1 MPQATLPLFTPD
13 MTLINGQIG
22 VQKRNGTVYYFNGCF
37 PFYSHR
43 EGNRNSFKNIV
54 CQMLSNG
61 RATRAEISKA
71 FKIPA
76 RSISR
81 WMSIYD
87 KEGDGCFFSKKKLP
101 TSASSLPK
109 Q

>member
-1 MPQATLPLFTPD
+1 
-13 MTLINGQIG
+13 MTLINSQIG
-22 VQKRNGTVYYFNGCF
+22 VEKRNGIVYYFNGCF

-61 RATRAEISKA
+61 RATREEISKA

-81 WMSIYD
+81 WMVVYD
-87 KEGDGCFFSKKKLP
+87 KEGDGCFFSKKNLP
-101 TSASSLPK
+101 ASASSLPK
-109 Q
+109 

>member
-37 PFYSHR
+37 PFYSHG

-61 RATRAEISKA
+61 RATREEISRA

-81 WMSIYD
+81 WLAVYD
-87 KEGDGCFFSKKKLP
+87 KEGDGCFFSKKRRP
-101 TSASSLPK
+101 ASASSPPK
-109 Q
+109 